1 MKMLHLTLA
10 CLLIASSLFAQE
22 LKPISL
28 PKPQTDGG
36 RPLMQVLKER
46 QTRREFTPGSL
57 SSQVLSNLLWAAWGI
72 NRPDGR
78 RTAPSASNRQ
88 EIDVYVAV
96 AEGLYLYNAQIHQ
109 LEPVVKEDLRAET
122 DAALNLIYVAD
133 QTKGGGTSDATNS
146 ANTGFIAENVYL
158 FCASE
163 GLATVVRGGV
173 DRESLAK
180 AMRLRPGQRI
190 TLTQAV
196 GYPKK

>member
-1 MKMLHLTLA
+1 MNVLHPTLA
-10 CLLIASSLFAQE
+10 GLLIAASLFAQE
-22 LKPISL
+22 LKPIPL

-36 RPLMQVLKER
+36 RPLMQVLKDR
-46 QTRREFTPGSL
+46 QSRREFSPGRL
-57 SSQVLSNLLWAAWGI
+57 SPQMLSNLLWAAWGI

-88 EIDVYVAV
+88 EIDVYAAV

-122 DAALNLIYVAD
+122 DAALNVIYVAD
-133 QTKGGGTSDATNS
+133 QTKLGGTSDATNS
-146 ANTGFIAENVYL
+146 ANTGFIAQNVYL

-163 GLATVVRGGV
+163 GLATVVRGSF

-190 TLTQAV
+190 TMTQAV